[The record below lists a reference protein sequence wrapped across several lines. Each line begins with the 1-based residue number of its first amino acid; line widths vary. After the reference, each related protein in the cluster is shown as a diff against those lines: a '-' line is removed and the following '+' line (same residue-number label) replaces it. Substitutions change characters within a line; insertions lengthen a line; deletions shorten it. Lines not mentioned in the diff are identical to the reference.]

1 MNGLHLVYDA
11 CALYPNLLRDVLIR
25 LHIHGLVRAR
35 WTERILDETFRNL
48 AQNRPDLPAEKLAR
62 TRKLMCDA
70 IPDVLVEGYEP
81 LEPAFDLP
89 DPDDCHVLAA
99 AVKAGA
105 QVIVTENLRDFPD
118 YGLSPWG
125 VEAKAPDD
133 FLVDQYHLD
142 RVALRNIVDDI
153 VATRAR
159 GDSFDDVL
167 AELRSNGLAQTASL
181 LGYGV

>member
-1 MNGLHLVYDA
+1 MAFIEVYDA
-11 CALYPNLLRDVLIR
+11 CVLYPNLLRDVLIR
-25 LHIHGLVRAR
+25 LHLHGLVRAH
-35 WTERILDETFRNL
+35 WTDRILDEMFRNL
-48 AQNRPDLPAEKLAR
+48 AQNRPDLPADKLAR

-89 DPDDCHVLAA
+89 DPDDRHVLGA

-125 VEAKAPDD
+125 VEAKSPDD
-133 FLVDQYHLD
+133 FSSTSTTWT
-142 RVALRNIVDDI
+142 VALRNIGDDI

-167 AELRSNGLAQTASL
+167 AELRSNGLAETASL
-181 LGYGV
+181 LDYGV